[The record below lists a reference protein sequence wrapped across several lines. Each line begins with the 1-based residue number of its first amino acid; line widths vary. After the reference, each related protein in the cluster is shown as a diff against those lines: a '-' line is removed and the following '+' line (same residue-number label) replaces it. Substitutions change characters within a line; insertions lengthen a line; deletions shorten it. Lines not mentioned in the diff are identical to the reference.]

1 MLCFTSP
8 RFASRRFTSPRFTSP
23 RFAGPRFTSPVQS
36 SQVHEIHTYF
46 RLSFFSAENSVCGTE
61 SINDFCDVAP
71 FVFSLANQIT

>member
-36 SQVHEIHTYF
+36 SQVHEIQYAACERRRISGCRF
-46 RLSFFSAENSVCGTE
+46 SPPKIASAEPS
-61 SINDFCDVAP
+61 P
-71 FVFSLANQIT
+71 